1 VMPLRQ
7 APAARCGMSQSLL
20 QARENFE
27 WMCRSAWNIAVSHSP
42 LTRPPGGRRPR
53 SILPR
58 QIRAPARTSGDTG
71 PHRPVRPARRGH
83 GRPRPPGG
91 NYADLHR
98 SPQTRD
104 RPKAWRGNGKGAT
117 GHARQWNRDK
127 TAMDSAGWRGTS
139 RAVRTRRPGPG
150 PGRPA
155 VAPVVA
161 VHQAGRQNCIWVGR
175 IWPGRSSGPH
185 MSTSQ
190 SISYTCVKH
199 MHGGRAQR
207 FTSGCVKT
215 VERKRLVERS
225 RGAHSTSG
233 CLRRVHRR
241 TCRVV
246 APRDGA
252 EA

>member
-1 VMPLRQ
+1 MPLRQ

-20 QARENFE
+20 HARENFE

-58 QIRAPARTSGDTG
+58 QIRAPARTPGGTG
-71 PHRPVRPARRGH
+71 PHRHVRPARPRTWPAAASRWQSALTCADAPKRGTGPRRGGVTGK
-83 GRPRPPGG
+83 GRPAMRDNGTGTRRPWIPPGG
-91 NYADLHR
+91 GGY
-98 SPQTRD
+98 PG
-104 RPKAWRGNGKGAT
+104 P
-117 GHARQWNRDK
+117 
-127 TAMDSAGWRGTS
+127 SAPGGQ
-139 RAVRTRRPGPG
+139 GPG

-155 VAPVVA
+155 VTPEVA
-161 VHQAGRQNCIWVGR
+161 VHRAGRQNCIWAGR

-225 RGAHSTSG
+225 SGAHSTSG

-241 TCRVV
+241 TCPVV
-246 APRDGA
+246 APRDGT